1 MTRKEYDEVHG
12 GYNSRTI
19 IDNDT
24 EELEEISLERRRR
37 IRESMARDPLIRKGG
52 CDESWYK
59 NN

>member
-12 GYNSRTI
+12 GYDSRTL
-19 IDNDT
+19 IDDT
-24 EELEEISLERRRR
+24 EELEEISPEYRKC
-37 IRESMARDPLIRKGG
+37 IREAIAREPLIRKGG

>member
-12 GYNSRTI
+12 GYDSRTL

-24 EELEEISLERRRR
+24 EDLEEISPEYRRH
-37 IRESMARDPLIRKGG
+37 IRERIAQDPLIRKGG